1 MDTKLTHQRAAR
13 IPEPGSILD
22 DHISEAVSTG
32 GLGFTDVPAVTSS
45 MTP

>member
-1 MDTKLTHQRAAR
+1 MDINLTHHRAAR

-22 DHISEAVSTG
+22 DHISEALSTG
-32 GLGFTDVPAVTSS
+32 GLGFTDVHAVTSS